1 MVCIES
7 IEWDSC
13 LVLEIPVNQHAM
25 INHTINTFY
34 LDAQPINAL
43 LPFFDCYLE
52 GGVLFLCYL
61 QDQAYQEAVE
71 KATHYADQWNILRQ
85 TAHIHPSFSSYS
97 STSTSRTISSL
108 KQTGKEEKDEHNE
121 HNEQEF
127 RYFKPIPRSRFMTKE
142 MWSLLLPHL
151 PKPIARHMPTL
162 LYTSFEDGYCLD
174 PLLRQVARKSPTLLL
189 ATLPDGVMVGIYRED
204 EWENLRTA
212 FGKSSTRLLRRGK
225 EDTDFQMW
233 EGVPSEEGKPRFVYI
248 RSTKECILVGAG
260 GKEGIALCISNDF
273 LKSYSQKSQVFN
285 SPALFNKEFFQVL
298 NIEVFEV

>member
-1 MVCIES
+1 
-7 IEWDSC
+7 
-13 LVLEIPVNQHAM
+13 M
-25 INHTINTFY
+25 INHIINTFY
-34 LDAQPINAL
+34 LDTQPINSL

-52 GGVLFLCYL
+52 GGILFLCYL
-61 QDQAYQEAVE
+61 QEQAYQEAVE
-71 KATHYADQWNILRQ
+71 KAMHYADQWNVLRQ
-85 TAHIHPSFSSYS
+85 TAHTHPTYSSYS
-97 STSTSRTISSL
+97 SYSSCSSCSSALTSSTITSL
-108 KQTGKEEKDEHNE
+108 KQTGTEERGGHNE
-121 HNEQEF
+121 CNECNEQEF

-151 PKPIARHMPTL
+151 PKPIARHLPTL

-174 PLLRQVARKSPTLLL
+174 PLLQQVARKFPTLLL

-225 EDTDFQMW
+225 EDKDFQMW
-233 EGVPSEEGKPRFVYI
+233 EGVPSEEGKARFVYI

-285 SPALFNKEFFQVL
+285 SPALFDKEFFQVL